1 MLTDIAEIIKIKLFI
16 VVCLV
21 AQSCPTLC
29 EPMNCNPQDFSAH
42 GTFQARTL
50 SGLLFPSLGD
60 PSHPGIKPASSAL
73 AG

>member
-1 MLTDIAEIIKIKLFI
+1 MLTDTADIIKIKLFI

-29 EPMNCNPQDFSAH
+29 DPMNCNPQDFSAH
-42 GTFQARTL
+42 GIFQARTL
-50 SGLLFPSLGD
+50 CGLFPSLGD